1 MDCSGVVTMDSKF
14 LLENFVTIIGAT
26 LSAGGLWSFLDKRP
40 KKKTD
45 ETQILLGLAQ
55 DRIVTLGKK
64 YIKRGWI
71 DHDEYY
77 QFLTYLYLPYRNLG
91 GNGMCE
97 KVFKDVTNLP
107 MVNPNTKFESE

>member
-1 MDCSGVVTMDSKF
+1 MITMESQF
-14 LLENFVTIIGAT
+14 LLENAVTVIVAT
-26 LSAGGLWSFLDKRP
+26 LSAGGLWSYLGKRP

-71 DHDEYY
+71 DYDEYH
-77 QFLTYLYLPYRNLG
+77 QFVTYLYLPYRNLG
-91 GNGMCE
+91 GNGMGE

-107 MVNPNTKFESE
+107 MVDPNTKLESE

>member
-1 MDCSGVVTMDSKF
+1 MDLQF
-14 LLENFVTIIGAT
+14 LLQHIVTVIGAT
-26 LSAGGLWSFLDKRP
+26 LSAGGLWSYLEKRP

-71 DHDEYY
+71 DYDEYN
-77 QFLTYLYLPYRNLG
+77 QFLTYLYLPYRNLEG
-91 GNGMCE
+91 ISYAMRITE
-97 KVFKDVTNLP
+97 YTF
-107 MVNPNTKFESE
+107 VNFFAHAITTKIPIW

>member
-1 MDCSGVVTMDSKF
+1 MDSKF
-14 LLENFVTIIGAT
+14 LLENFVTVIVAA
-26 LSAGGLWSFLDKRP
+26 LSAGGLWSYLEKRP

-71 DHDEYY
+71 DYDEYH

-91 GNGMCE
+91 GNGMGE

-107 MVNPNTKFESE
+107 LGNPNTKLESE

>member
-1 MDCSGVVTMDSKF
+1 MDLQF
-14 LLENFVTIIGAT
+14 LLQNIVTVIAAI
-26 LSAGGLWSFLDKRP
+26 LSAGGLWSYLGTRP

-71 DHDEYY
+71 DHDEYQ

-91 GNGMCE
+91 GNGMGE

-107 MVNPNTKFESE
+107 MGNPNTKLESE

>member
-1 MDCSGVVTMDSKF
+1 MDLQF
-14 LLENFVTIIGAT
+14 LLQNIVTVIGAT
-26 LSAGGLWSFLDKRP
+26 LSAGGLWSYLERRP

-64 YIKRGWI
+64 YIQRGWI
-71 DHDEYY
+71 DYDEYD

-91 GNGMCE
+91 GNGMGE

-107 MVNPNTKFESE
+107 MVDPNTKLESE

>member
-1 MDCSGVVTMDSKF
+1 MITMESQF
-14 LLENFVTIIGAT
+14 LLENAVTVIVAT
-26 LSAGGLWSFLDKRP
+26 LSAGGLWSYLEKRP

-71 DHDEYY
+71 DYDEYH

-91 GNGMCE
+91 GNGMGE

-107 MVNPNTKFESE
+107 MVDQNTKLESE